1 MNDQFLIDSRRIFEI
16 TQAGYIPINADL
28 TCMDDAECIVYW
40 MSRDQRIHDN
50 WALITCLRES
60 KQRNI
65 PIRILFT
72 LVPEFLDAT
81 LRQYHFMLHGLE
93 EVQQTAHSMG
103 IPFHLIL
110 DSNPGKIAIAFAQ
123 EKKAGMIITDFDPLK
138 IKLEWKKN
146 ACMGMPCPFY
156 EVDAHNVIP
165 ARFISQKTEF
175 AAYTLRPKVHRLLND
190 FLLPYPDTAQFK
202 QTSIS
207 IEDSFTA
214 EDILKKVSVRRDV
227 EKVNTY
233 QPGTQ
238 SALSTLDLFI
248 QKKLENYGVRR
259 NDPNAEHVS
268 DMSPWLHFGNI
279 SSQTIALKVKQQDQ
293 NKESIDSYLEE
304 LIVRKELA
312 DNYCLY
318 TPDYDNFNGFHN
330 WAQTSLNA
338 HRTDIREYTYTQT
351 QFEQAET
358 HDALWNAA
366 QIEMVNTGKMHG
378 YMRMYWAKKIL
389 EWTNSPEEA
398 QVIAIYLNDT
408 YELDGRDANGY
419 TGIAWSIGGVHDR
432 AWFERPIF
440 GKIRYMNANG
450 CKSKFDVKR
459 YITNHQSSSNGN
471 SLF

>member
-1 MNDQFLIDSRRIFEI
+1 MNDTLAIDPRRIFAI
-16 TQAGYIPINADL
+16 TDSGFVQVNGELSCLDHAQ
-28 TCMDDAECIVYW
+28 CIVYW

-50 WALITCLRES
+50 WALLTCIRES
-60 KQRNI
+60 KLRNI

-72 LVPEFLDAT
+72 LVPEFLDST
-81 LRQYHFMLHGLE
+81 IRQYHFMLQGLE
-93 EVQQTAHSMG
+93 EAQQTAHSHG

-110 DSNPGKIAIAFAQ
+110 DANPAKSAITFA
-123 EKKAGMIITDFDPLK
+123 KDMKAGMMITDFDPLK

-175 AAYTLRPKVHRLLND
+175 AAYTLRPKVHRLLSD
-190 FLLPYPDTAQFK
+190 FLLPYPDLSQFK
-202 QTSIS
+202 QTSLS
-207 IEDSFTA
+207 INESFTA

-227 EKVNTY
+227 QKVSSY
-233 QPGTQ
+233 LPGTK
-238 SALSTLDLFI
+238 SAHNTLDLFI
-248 QKKLENYGVRR
+248 QKKLDNYAIRR

-268 DMSPWLHFGNI
+268 NMSPWLHFGNI
-279 SSQTIALKVKQQDQ
+279 SSQTIALKVKNQDM
-293 NKESIDSYLEE
+293 NKESIDSFLEE

-312 DNYCLY
+312 DNFCLY

-338 HRTDIREYTYTQT
+338 HRSDSREYIYTQK
-351 QFEQAET
+351 QFEHAET

-366 QIEMVNTGKMHG
+366 QIEMMNTGKMHG

-389 EWTNSPEEA
+389 EWTSSPEEA
-398 QVIAIYLNDT
+398 QAIAIYLNDT

-459 YITNHQSSSNGN
+459 YIATHQSGMNKN